1 MFFIQIK
8 PKDFD
13 ITPNSFMNTVK
24 MNQLSIKNFKMTLK
38 IDFLVW

>member
-13 ITPNSFMNTVK
+13 ITPNLFINTVK
-24 MNQLSIKNFKMTLK
+24 MNSTFYKEF
-38 IDFLVW
+38 